1 VIHKQA
7 IIRGSLHCNSECVVE
22 ILAGLSVSAVLVIG
36 RGYAL
41 FMLVTG

>member
-1 VIHKQA
+1 MPQK
-7 IIRGSLHCNSECVVE
+7 
-22 ILAGLSVSAVLVIG
+22 ILVGLSVPGVLVIG